1 MKKVGQI
8 GKYIVYKLDK
18 DIARIYSN
26 QITDLANEIPLVDY
40 REIDIL
46 ADYKKDRIFY
56 GKWEHSLIVFDNKT
70 PIAIIIAYERQSEN
84 NNLYP
89 QNTIYISELAVKSNY
104 RREGIARQL
113 LKLWL
118 ELNIKFYH
126 LKGSVNYSIQTNSA
140 DWNQYVINL
149 YTSSGFVN
157 YGMKEYPNRKYVIL
171 RMKPKFNIQDNIQE
185 NTPNPHKFYI
195 ELENTSKA
203 EFDKL
208 LNQSWTAV
216 GVDLPEI
223 SPKSTKWKST
233 VDSPNR
239 ERDRQRIEKEYN
251 LPEKGSNEFIF
262 YDKNGK
268 ILSIGYERVVYGDH
282 GPYIEFTTE
291 QINWEVFVHHQI
303 KGPASYYHEH
313 YNIDKRVMLYNQFKT
328 VHNIPNPPEGKYSF
342 NNNRSEGY
350 ADYNIG
356 RLYLDPDDLVIM
368 KIDNLIEIFNQVRDI
383 PYRIPLSLDETEGEY
398 GGSCLYKV
406 ELLKKLLEEK
416 DLKCRY
422 RVCSFLWSELNLP
435 EAVIKAQH
443 NDNAEHV
450 WLEVLIQ
457 NKWVILDPSWDI
469 GLTRIFSINSWDGI
483 SDTKPAVKPIEIFD
497 VDTSAAMMKFDDY
510 EGELVKDLAVNS
522 EFYKALND
530 YFETIRLK

>member
-1 MKKVGQI
+1 MKEVGQI

-18 DIARIYSN
+18 DIAKIYSK
-26 QITDLANEIPLVDY
+26 QITNLVNDIPLVEY
-40 REIDIL
+40 KEQDIL

-104 RREGIARQL
+104 RRQGIAKQL

-126 LKGSVNYSIQTNSA
+126 LKGSVNYSIQNNSA
-140 DWNQYVINL
+140 VWNQYVINL
-149 YTSSGFVN
+149 YTSFGFTN
-157 YGMKEYPNRKYVIL
+157 DGMKEYPNRKDVIL
-171 RMKPKFNIQDNIQE
+171 RMNPKFNVQDNIQE

-208 LNQSWTAV
+208 LNQSWQAV
-216 GVDLPEI
+216 GMDLPI
-223 SPKSTKWKST
+223 ATPKPSEFYST
-233 VDSPNR
+233 VNSPNR

-251 LPEKGSNEFIF
+251 LPEKGSNEFVF

-268 ILSIGYERVVYGDH
+268 ILAIGYERVVYGDH
-282 GPYIEFTTE
+282 GPYIEFITE

-313 YNIDKRVMLYNQFKT
+313 YNADRTVMLYNQFKT
-328 VHNIPNPPEGKYSF
+328 VHSIPNPPEGKYAV
-342 NNNRSEGY
+342 NNNRPEGY
-350 ADYNIG
+350 ADYKIG
-356 RLYLDPDDLVIM
+356 RLYLDPEGLVIM
-368 KIDNLIEIFNQVRDI
+368 KINNLIEIFNQIRDI
-383 PYRIPLSLDETEGEY
+383 PYRIPLALDETEGEY

-406 ELLKKLLEEK
+406 ELLKNLLESEG
-416 DLKCRY
+416 LECRY
-422 RVCSFLWSELNLP
+422 RICTFLWSQLNIP
-435 EAVIKAQH
+435 EEVMKAEH

-450 WLEVLIQ
+450 WLEVLIN
-457 NKWVILDPSWDI
+457 NKWIILDPTWDI

-483 SDTKPAVKPIEIFD
+483 SDTKPAVKPSEIFD

-510 EGELVKDLAVNS
+510 EGELVKDLAVNG
-522 EFYKALND
+522 EFYKELNN
-530 YFETIRLK
+530 YFEKIRLK